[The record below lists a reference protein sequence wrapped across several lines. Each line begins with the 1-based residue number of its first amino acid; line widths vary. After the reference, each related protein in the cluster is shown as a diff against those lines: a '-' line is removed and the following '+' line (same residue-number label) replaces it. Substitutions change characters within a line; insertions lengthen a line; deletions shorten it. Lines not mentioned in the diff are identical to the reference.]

1 MRTDRTYFERHSTRP
16 QGGKEDKKK
25 KAKKKSVPALN
36 TVDGPSTPFP
46 EFRGLEEVEEMSNEI
61 G

>member
-1 MRTDRTYFERHSTRP
+1 MRTDRTYFERHSTGPER
-16 QGGKEDKKK
+16 QRKKEKECKK
-25 KAKKKSVPALN
+25 KARTSVEHRGQ
-36 TVDGPSTPFP
+36 TFYTIS

>member
-1 MRTDRTYFERHSTRP
+1 MRTDRTYFERQSTGP
-16 QGGKEDKKK
+16 EGGMEEKK

-36 TVDGPSTPFP
+36 TVDRPSTPFR
-46 EFRGLEEVEEMSNEI
+46 EFRGFEEVEEMSNEI